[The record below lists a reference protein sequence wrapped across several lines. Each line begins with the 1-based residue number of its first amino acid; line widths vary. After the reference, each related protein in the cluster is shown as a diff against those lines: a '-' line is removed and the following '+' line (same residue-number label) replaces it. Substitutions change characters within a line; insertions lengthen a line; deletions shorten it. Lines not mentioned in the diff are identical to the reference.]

1 MAEEKGPEKGSDIP
15 AFGATGRRVGD
26 YLLGQMIGAGGMGS
40 VFLAKQISMQR
51 LVAVKILRAD
61 YSAQPEYTE
70 RFFREVRLLA
80 KLENPY
86 IVQAIEA
93 GVDKWTCFFAMEYVD
108 GRDLRTELAI
118 QERLTEKEVLSAARD
133 VARAMGYAWSKFN
146 MVHRDIKPANI
157 MRTRSGGTK
166 LLDVGISK
174 IINPSGRHTEL
185 TSSGVMIGSPVYISP
200 EQARGSKEID
210 FRSDIY
216 SLGITMYHLLS
227 GHPPY
232 DSPNAMSVVSMHLK
246 NPVPILRKEAA
257 VTPGTSTLIHEMMS
271 KDPAGRPASWEE
283 IERRTTRL
291 LAQFETVPISLADLA
306 DVDGDSVKKGTKPS
320 ESFPHRKKFL
330 LAAVTGL
337 LILAVLLS
345 VLIFFIRKN
354 RTAAPAA
361 GQGNVVENA
370 VPAGPKTDAD
380 AVRQPTPDSDPAE
393 RRKTEMTVLLRLSG
407 ERETAK
413 DFAGALRI
421 WQNYRPPADLQN
433 DPELQRNVAEQIR
446 YLEERL
452 RRQSEDVTP

>member
-1 MAEEKGPEKGSDIP
+1 MAEGKGPEKGSDIP

-93 GVDKWTCFFAMEYVD
+93 GVDKWTCYFAMEYVD

-157 MRTRSGGTK
+157 MRTRTGSTK

-174 IINPSGRHTEL
+174 IMNPSGGHHTEL
-185 TSSGVMIGSPVYISP
+185 TASGVMIGSPVYISP
-200 EQARGSKEID
+200 EQAQGSREID
-210 FRSDIY
+210 FRTDIY
-216 SLGITMYHLLS
+216 SLGITMYHLLA

-232 DSPNAMSVVSMHLK
+232 DSPNATSIVTMHLK
-246 NPVPILRKEAA
+246 NPVPVLRKEAS

-283 IERRTTRL
+283 IERRTIRL
-291 LAQFETVPISLADLA
+291 LAQFETVPVSIADIL
-306 DVDGDSVKKGTKPS
+306 DGNGIPPEEKRGEMSGASPR
-320 ESFPHRKKFL
+320 RKKLL
-330 LAAVTGL
+330 LAGVTGL
-337 LILAVLLS
+337 LILAAVLS
-345 VLIFFIRKN
+345 GLIFFVRKN
-354 RTAAPAA
+354 RMAPVPPVQANAA
-361 GQGNVVENA
+361 ENA
-370 VPAGPKTDAD
+370 VPAGQGTDQTA
-380 AVRQPTPDSDPAE
+380 PDSDPDE
-393 RRKTEMTVLLRLSG
+393 RRKAEMTVLLRLSG

-421 WQNYRPPADLQN
+421 WQNYRPPAGLQN
-433 DPELQRNVAEQIR
+433 DPELQRNVADQIR

-452 RRQSEDVTP
+452 RRQREDVTP